1 MPPKPNNSFSGQPG
15 PHLALF
21 ASIAALLLIGSMAK
35 TGHAVVVLKK
45 GSPKPIMGYLV
56 RHDDRGVTVR
66 ENLPDG
72 KYRDE
77 VIARDQIDELLITV
91 SPERLA
97 ALDPKEPRLYR
108 EYAEEL
114 AEKHRDPE
122 ARDAAIRLYHITAA
136 LGDAQLRRGALL
148 GLIALARSPAEERKF
163 RAAAYLYDADHDP
176 KLLASP
182 ADVKL
187 DRASAVKE
195 PLAELLITLRL
206 ARQGK
211 GAQAKAGLERPGV
224 RAQLEA
230 MSGVLTTDEFQ
241 KACAAKQLNSEQL
254 AAILKAEVAIE
265 RAVSDTAA
273 DVSLIQPT
281 TWTSAMK
288 AGGLSPLPSLAL
300 ESLTEFDPRACVF
313 RDGKW
318 EAP

>member
-1 MPPKPNNSFSGQPG
+1 
-15 PHLALF
+15 
-21 ASIAALLLIGSMAK
+21 
-35 TGHAVVVLKK
+35 
-45 GSPKPIMGYLV
+45 MGYLL
-56 RHDDRGVTVR
+56 RSDERSVTVR

-77 VIARDQIDELLITV
+77 VVTRDQIDELLITV

-97 ALDPKEPRLYR
+97 ELDPEEPRLYR

-122 ARDAAIRLYHITAA
+122 ARDAAIRLYHITAT
-136 LGDAQLRRGALL
+136 LGDARLRRGALL
-148 GLIALARSPAEERKF
+148 GLIALARTPTEERKF
-163 RAAAYLYDADHDP
+163 RAAAYLYDPDHDSA
-176 KLLASP
+176 LLASP

-187 DRASAVKE
+187 DRSSAVKE

-211 GAQAKAGLERPGV
+211 GAQARAGLERPGV

-230 MSGVLTTDEFQ
+230 MSGVLTIDEFLA
-241 KACAAKQLNSEQL
+241 ACAAKQLSNDQL
-254 AAILKAEVAIE
+254 SAILKAEVAIE
-265 RAVSDTAA
+265 RAVGDTAA
-273 DVSLIQPT
+273 DVSPLQPT
-281 TWTSAMK
+281 TWTSAVK

-300 ESLTEFDPRACVF
+300 ESLTEFDPRACVY

-318 EAP
+318 ERP